1 MPCMV
6 ALGIAPVRDSGG
18 YFYNLRGEVEV
29 VAGTVK
35 PLGRRD
41 RKLSNVTPLIG
52 YFLHRYFRHT
62 KVSPTPKYRGFDNE

>member
-1 MPCMV
+1 M
-6 ALGIAPVRDSGG
+6 
-18 YFYNLRGEVEV
+18 
-29 VAGTVK
+29 AGTVK

-62 KVSPTPKYRGFDNE
+62 KVSPTPKYRGFENIGVVRFSLYESELLVLFLSDRN

>member
-1 MPCMV
+1 M
-6 ALGIAPVRDSGG
+6 
-18 YFYNLRGEVEV
+18 EV

-62 KVSPTPKYRGFDNE
+62 KVSPTPKYRGFENKWSVIINIEDVKAPTT